1 MKKLWQ
7 NHFDFSNY
15 SSPEVECAV
24 TVLLSQEITPIGS
37 FVTQTVTEFGD
48 EQGI

>member
-1 MKKLWQ
+1 MKKSWQ

-24 TVLLSQEITPIGS
+24 TVVLSQETTPIGL
-37 FVTQTVTEFGD
+37 FVIQTVTEFG
-48 EQGI
+48 E

>member
-15 SSPEVECAV
+15 SSPDVECAV
-24 TVLLSQEITPIGS
+24 TVVRSQETTPMGS
-37 FVTQTVTEFGD
+37 FETQTVTESG
-48 EQGI
+48 E

>member
-15 SSPEVECAV
+15 SSPDVECAV
-24 TVLLSQEITPIGS
+24 TVVRSQETTPMGS
-37 FVTQTVTEFGD
+37 FVIQTVTESG
-48 EQGI
+48 E